1 MTDEDLCF
9 TSAAELARLI
19 RGREVSPVE
28 VTQAV
33 IDRIER
39 FDGRVNA
46 FSRFAPDMAMRMAR
60 DAEAAVM
67 AGDPLGPL
75 HGVPVTIKD
84 LFDLEGF
91 VTESGSRTQAWAT
104 GKQAAGADSP
114 VAARLKAAGAVI
126 LGKTTTPEFGWT
138 GVSRSPLTGI
148 THNPWKHGYNAGAS
162 SSGAGAAAAAGF
174 GPLHQGSDGAGSIRM
189 PAHFSGAFG
198 IKPTWGR
205 VPHVP
210 VRNNDLV
217 SHVGPLSRTVEDA
230 ALFLNAT
237 AGAHPLDH
245 TSLTEPVPDF
255 LENLSRDVTGLRIA
269 FSPNLG
275 HARVDAEVATLVA
288 AAARIFESAGCT
300 VEEVTPEWGPLGPE
314 LGRFFW
320 SVPRSASSAIP
331 GRLGIPNGPRPG
343 RLHPSR
349 HRPLRR
355 RLPGHASPQ
364 TRLHRT
370 PKRLHGRLG
379 PAPNPV
385 RIRPRLPSNKPPTR
399 TLAPTPLGLALLGR
413 ILLPLQHERPPRR
426 QLPLRLDRIR
436 PPSRPP
442 NHRPP
447 RRRLQGPPSRR
458 HLRTRPTLGQPP
470 PLVCPLATSVADG
483 PLGRGQDALP
493 PKARHVFH
501 QKGVMRDATPPVRP
515 SRFLEGLWRE
525 GILPSLRAARR
536 VIRARGQRA

>member
-1 MTDEDLCF
+1 MTDD
-9 TSAAELARLI
+9 
-19 RGREVSPVE
+19 
-28 VTQAV
+28 
-33 IDRIER
+33 
-39 FDGRVNA
+39 A
-46 FSRFAPDMAMRMAR
+46 FSRFAPDMAMRMANASTAASR
-60 DAEAAVM
+60 HGDAEAEAAVM

-104 GKQAAGADSP
+104 GKQAASADSP

-255 LENLSRDVTGLRIA
+255 MENLSRDVTGLRIA

-320 SVPRSASSAIP
+320 SV
-331 GRLGIPNGPRPG
+331 
-343 RLHPSR
+343 
-349 HRPLRR
+349 
-355 RLPGHASPQ
+355 
-364 TRLHRT
+364 
-370 PKRLHGRLG
+370 
-379 PAPNPV
+379 
-385 RIRPRLPSNKPPTR
+385 
-399 TLAPTPLGLALLGR
+399 
-413 ILLPLQHERPPRR
+413 HEA
-426 QLPLRLDRIR
+426 
-436 PPSRPP
+436 
-442 NHRPP
+442 
-447 RRRLQGPPSRR
+447 
-458 HLRTRPTLGQPP
+458 
-470 PLVCPLATSVADG
+470 PLAQYLEEWESQMDPGLVACIQAGTGHSAEDYLAMRARKLDYIERQNRFMAGWDLLLTPSVSVPAFPATNLQPDHWPQHPWDWLSWAEFSYPFNMSG
-483 PLGRGQDALP
+483 LPAASLPCGWTESALP
-493 PKARHVFH
+493 V
-501 QKGVMRDATPPVRP
+501 
-515 SRFLEGLWRE
+515 GLQ
-525 GILPSLRAARR
+525 IVARR
-536 VIRARGQRA
+536 GEDAKALQAAATFERAQPWTHRRPF